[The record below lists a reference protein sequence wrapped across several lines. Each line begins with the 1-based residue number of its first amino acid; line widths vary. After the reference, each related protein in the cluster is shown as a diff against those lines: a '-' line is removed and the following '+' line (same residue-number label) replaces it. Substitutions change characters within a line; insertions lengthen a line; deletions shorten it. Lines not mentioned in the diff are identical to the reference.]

1 MQSLDVPAGDDQTRA
16 ISDAGAEERIAAAVG
31 YRDLKALTAV
41 EGGCALERA
50 LLDDYARMRARG
62 MALAAA
68 MLLAAGL
75 AAMVWIPPLLA
86 GLWIAPAIAL
96 HVGLAALCAMST
108 ASAVS
113 APTARARTALVA
125 LEAACGLAWAAL
137 LALVAMRATADPAL
151 FLLATSLVA
160 TAFATSRA
168 ASLPAASFAA
178 GAPITLAAVTLFAMR
193 GAPLDLALAGL
204 CLASGIGC
212 LAHATRLHRTKRAL
226 LDTDRANHRLATDLD
241 AARARTAKALRAAE
255 EANLAKSRFLATM
268 NHELRTPLNAIL
280 GFSEVMKDE
289 VLGPMENR
297 TYRDYASDIHASGG
311 HLLSLVSEILELS
324 GFEAGRYELREEPV
338 QLARLAQDCE
348 AFVRSRAE
356 SRALKLSLAVE
367 PDLPPLLADARAA
380 RQAVINLLSN
390 AIKFTQPGGEIEIL
404 VGWTAGGGQYVS
416 VRDTGRGIPADQLRG
431 MISAFEQGDSTIRRA
446 EQGSGMGLA
455 IVSAIA
461 GLHGALFELRSTLGR
476 GTEATLCF
484 PRDRVMEPRAV
495 ETARADIRMVSP
507 VIAEPAASG
516 GEVVPL
522 RSAG

>member
-1 MQSLDVPAGDDQTRA
+1 MQSLDAPAGGDQTRA
-16 ISDAGAEERIAAAVG
+16 TSDAGAEQRPAAADG
-31 YRDLKALTAV
+31 FRALKALTADRQNS
-41 EGGCALERA
+41 ALA
-50 LLDDYARMRARG
+50 LGLLDDYGRTRSRG
-62 MALAAA
+62 TILSVG
-68 MLLAAGL
+68 LLVAAGL
-75 AAMVWIPPLLA
+75 AATAWIAPILA
-86 GLWIAPAIAL
+86 GLWILPALAL
-96 HVGLAALCAMST
+96 HVGLAALCLMSV
-108 ASAVS
+108 ASATAMPAS
-113 APTARARTALVA
+113 RAPFALVA
-125 LEAACGLAWAAL
+125 LETACGLAWATL
-137 LALVAMRATADPAL
+137 LALVAAQATTDPTIFLLTTALIATAYG
-151 FLLATSLVA
+151 
-160 TAFATSRA
+160 TSRA
-168 ASLPAASFAA
+168 ASLPAAAFAA

-193 GAPLDLALAGL
+193 GTPLDLALAGL
-204 CLASGIGC
+204 CLAAGIGS
-212 LAHATRLHRTKRAL
+212 LAHANRLHQIKRAW
-226 LDTDRANHRLATDLD
+226 LDTDRSNHRLTKDLD
-241 AARARTAKALRAAE
+241 AARAKTTKALRAAE

-280 GFSEVMKDE
+280 GFSEVMKNE

-297 TYRDYASDIHASGG
+297 TYREYASDIHASGG

-348 AFVRSRAE
+348 AFVRSRSE

-367 PDLPPLLADARAA
+367 PDLPPLFADARAA

-390 AIKFTQPGGEIEIL
+390 AIKFTAPGGEIEIL

-416 VRDTGRGIPADQLRG
+416 VRDTGRGIPADELRG
-431 MISAFEQGDSTIRRA
+431 MIAAFEQSESTIRRA

-455 IVSAIA
+455 IVNAIA
-461 GLHGALFELRSTLGR
+461 GLHGAIFELRSTLGR

-495 ETARADIRMVSP
+495 ETPRAEVAMVSP
-507 VIAEPAASG
+507 IIAEPAASG